1 MNANLVQRNENLA
14 RKHLPQRRGN
24 EKIATKDLAIPN
36 AKVLEKKM
44 RERQQPFTPS
54 TNASVPT
61 AYNEVRI
68 RIIRTTSASSRIEYR
83 VNATLTLVKLLQK
96 GPNKPIKKHQAEV
109 VHQSYHKNLPN
120 MVQKHHPQH
129 LQTHVRVTS
138 ATLLDI

>member
-54 TNASVPT
+54 TNASVPI
-61 AYNEVRI
+61 ASNEVLTP
-68 RIIRTTSASSRIEYR
+68 IIRTTSANSRTKLR
-83 VNATLTLVKLLQK
+83 VNVTLTLVKLLQK
-96 GPNKPIKKHQAEV
+96 GPNKPIKKHQTEV
-109 VHQSYHKNLPN
+109 VHQSYHKNLIN
-120 MVQKHHPQH
+120 TVQKHHPQH

-138 ATLLDI
+138 ATLWGI